1 MDEEYV
7 QEHFDFGGIVAPSPK
22 QSESR
27 RRCYGRTSPTG
38 GSGCS
43 SLRDFPEEIKA
54 IIEQKMGRRP
64 QLPIL
69 RIANMAILQSAPERR
84 ALTISVSVPLSSWPG
99 NLPGPTQT
107 SADLCCPESP
117 ALPVP
122 AIPPTPQGGTLTWS
136 RSEQRPC

>member
-38 GSGCS
+38 GSGS
-43 SLRDFPEEIKA
+43 PGLRDFPEEIKA
-54 IIEQKMGRRP
+54 IIEQKRGADP
-64 QLPIL
+64 NW
-69 RIANMAILQSAPERR
+69 RIANMAIRQSAPERR

-99 NLPGPTQT
+99 NLPGPG
-107 SADLCCPESP
+107 SNKRRLLLPASR

-136 RSEQRPC
+136 GPEQRTC